1 MVIVRKRGAFTL
13 IELLIVV
20 AIIGIL
26 AAIAVPNFM
35 NAQMRAKVAKV
46 TAELRNLSVA
56 MESYYLDEGN
66 YPPFVVPNY
75 HFIVLTSPIA
85 YFTGLPDDIF
95 DTGKQHPAV
104 YGYVVENENIN
115 DGVLRGNQVF
125 GGGKMQP
132 SDAIERTWYGVSGAL
147 WIISSKGPD
156 TYFEGD
162 LHQSPLYPYNPSNGA
177 RSAGDLW
184 RTGP

>member
-1 MVIVRKRGAFTL
+1 MSSAFTL

-35 NAQMRAKVAKV
+35 NAQTRARVARV
-46 TAELRNLSVA
+46 NAELRNLGVA
-56 MESYYLDEGN
+56 MENYYLDEGN
-66 YPPFVVPNY
+66 YPPWVTPNY
-75 HFIVLTSPIA
+75 HFIVLTSPVA

-104 YGYVVENENIN
+104 YGYHVENEGIS
-115 DGVLRGNQVF
+115 GEILRGNKVML
-125 GGGKMQP
+125 GGKMMP
-132 SDAIERTWYGVSGAL
+132 SRAIETTWGVPSAL

-156 TYFEGD
+156 TLYEGD
-162 LHQSPLYPYNPSNGA
+162 LHQPPLLPYDASNGV

-184 RTGP
+184 KTGP

>member
-1 MVIVRKRGAFTL
+1 MPLMRKRIAFTL

-46 TAELRNLSVA
+46 TAELRNLGVA
-56 MESYYLDEGN
+56 METYYLDEGN
-66 YPPFVVPNY
+66 YPPFVHPNY

-95 DTGKQHPAV
+95 DTGKSNNVTGYHSINLLTPQTIESVKSRKLDIGRALVFTDQQIVGVHFQGAV
-104 YGYVVENENIN
+104 V
-115 DGVLRGNQVF
+115 
-125 GGGKMQP
+125 
-132 SDAIERTWYGVSGAL
+132 
-147 WIISSKGPD
+147 
-156 TYFEGD
+156 
-162 LHQSPLYPYNPSNGA
+162 
-177 RSAGDLW
+177 
-184 RTGP
+184 